1 MSNDENIDFK
11 KLNSE
16 EKQKYFQDS
25 KIEFNPK
32 SKITEKQFND
42 IIPKLIKPNININS
56 NSYSIDQ
63 EYIPKV
69 SDPYKRIQQLKLD
82 LLQNKSDI
90 DRAISKYKD
99 ISSQIDISDI
109 KNYSLLYSN
118 AQKYKNRIDSFI
130 NYDIIK
136 KRLNQKDNDSDS
148 ESEDEDEDEQK
159 KAEKLKQIKQKYEEN
174 KQNIL
179 KTREE
184 NEKILKELEENTDI
198 LFKEK
203 ENIKS
208 IKEKYDILSNDL
220 ISKLNNIDSNL
231 NLYMKYKICS
241 NPDYTVSA
249 LKTKIIDVER
259 QISKIENIIGDY
271 DFNLHKSTIFGCI
284 KYFLKLNTDNNKD
297 WIANRHENIRAF
309 EGMLGEFTG
318 DEENT
323 KLMKIY
329 KKICEAYMIYLTMK
343 KFEDVISYLKKR
355 INAVKNII
363 INSEQFDFEIKQL
376 NDLIKQNEGNYEILK
391 FKYLQTLECFSNLDD
406 ILKQIN
412 NLDVIIKKKI

>member
-1 MSNDENIDFK
+1 MSNEENIDFK

-69 SDPYKRIQQLKLD
+69 SDPYKRIQQLKID
-82 LLQNKSDI
+82 LLQNKADI

-99 ISSQIDISDI
+99 ISSLIDISDI
-109 KNYSLLYSN
+109 NNYSLLYSN

-184 NEKILKELEENTDI
+184 NEKILKELEQNTDI

>member
-1 MSNDENIDFK
+1 M
-11 KLNSE
+11 LA
-16 EKQKYFQDS
+16 
-25 KIEFNPK
+25 
-32 SKITEKQFND
+32 
-42 IIPKLIKPNININS
+42 LG
-56 NSYSIDQ
+56 
-63 EYIPKV
+63 
-69 SDPYKRIQQLKLD
+69 L
-82 LLQNKSDI
+82 
-90 DRAISKYKD
+90 
-99 ISSQIDISDI
+99 
-109 KNYSLLYSN
+109 
-118 AQKYKNRIDSFI
+118 
-130 NYDIIK
+130 
-136 KRLNQKDNDSDS
+136 
-148 ESEDEDEDEQK
+148 
-159 KAEKLKQIKQKYEEN
+159 
-174 KQNIL
+174 NIL